1 MALYS
6 LFKITVLCA
15 LFQAA
20 AAVRRQPPHTSR
32 PSRFARVHLASIA
45 LPSPLSLRPIR
56 STRLVVPAP
65 LRRLLRRPAP
75 APTAQGTPACSGTRT
90 EANPSSS
97 PDGVYSASGIKVG
110 PGEVNHI
117 DLTFPEQSF
126 SGLQKYHQHLDG
138 CMFTRTDLPKDTKC
152 IPLPTPVDHDYTNGH
167 YVDLGSNQGSMF
179 IPAEKGNF
187 INALLNIH
195 WCPDQ
200 NYFLVK
206 FLGKLLPT
214 LEHHPTMFSPVKP

>member
-1 MALYS
+1 M
-6 LFKITVLCA
+6 
-15 LFQAA
+15 
-20 AAVRRQPPHTSR
+20 
-32 PSRFARVHLASIA
+32 
-45 LPSPLSLRPIR
+45 
-56 STRLVVPAP
+56 
-65 LRRLLRRPAP
+65 
-75 APTAQGTPACSGTRT
+75 GTRT

-138 CMFTRTDLPKDTKC
+138 SMFT
-152 IPLPTPVDHDYTNGH
+152 
-167 YVDLGSNQGSMF
+167 
-179 IPAEKGNF
+179 PAEKGNF

>member
-20 AAVRRQPPHTSR
+20 AAAVRRPP
-32 PSRFARVHLASIA
+32 PAAARLALRA
-45 LPSPLSLRPIR
+45 CTWPPSPFHHRSRSDLR

-65 LRRLLRRPAP
+65 LRRLLRPAP

>member
-1 MALYS
+1 MGKANETPSKPTDINDMALYS

-20 AAVRRQPPHTSR
+20 AA
-32 PSRFARVHLASIA
+32 
-45 LPSPLSLRPIR
+45 
-56 STRLVVPAP
+56 
-65 LRRLLRRPAP
+65 
-75 APTAQGTPACSGTRT
+75 GTPACSGTRT

-179 IPAEKGNF
+179 ILAEKGNF

-214 LEHHPTMFSPVKP
+214 LE

>member
-15 LFQAA
+15 LFHEAA
-20 AAVRRQPPHTSR
+20 AAVRRQPP
-32 PSRFARVHLASIA
+32 PYQPPVSRFAPVHLASIA
-45 LPSPLSLRPIR
+45 LPSPLPLRPTLHQT
-56 STRLVVPAP
+56 SGACSATTATE
-65 LRRLLRRPAP
+65 RPAP
-75 APTAQGTPACSGTRT
+75 ASTAQATPACSGTRT

-97 PDGVYSASGIKVG
+97 PDGVYSASSIFVG

-117 DLTFPEQSF
+117 DLVFQKQSF

-138 CMFTRTDLPKDTKC
+138 CMFSRTDEPMC
-152 IPLPTPVDHDYTNGH
+152 IPLPAPVDHDYTNGH

-179 IPAEKGNF
+179 IPAEQGNF
-187 INALLNIH
+187 INKLLKIH

-206 FLGKLLPT
+206 FLGTLLPT
-214 LEHHPTMFSPVKP
+214 LEHHPSMFSTVKP